1 MPSHTHTQHTCTH
14 TPYVYLCPRCTGT
27 PRHTQFKAHTQVP
40 RALTHVYLKAAE
52 HWAGGGGGGEVAWSL
67 TSQRLPPQ
75 YVPDTPTPAPSSTQV
90 HGAQYCL
97 GVRCVTAEAGT
108 PPPQAEKRGDP
119 GPYPWRSQGQAR
131 GPAGGKAS
139 WKEALGRKPG
149 KARGWGA
156 GRLGPKCSS
165 CLIHRVRRAAWGMG
179 QGEAAPIPWAPPGS
193 PQSNWASVT

>member
-40 RALTHVYLKAAE
+40 RALTHVHLKAAE
-52 HWAGGGGGGEVAWSL
+52 HWAGGVGGGEVAWSL

-97 GVRCVTAEAGT
+97 GVRCVTAEAGA
-108 PPPQAEKRGDP
+108 PPPQAENGVIPAPILGGARARP
-119 GPYPWRSQGQAR
+119 GVQRELR
-131 GPAGGKAS
+131 PA
-139 WKEALGRKPG
+139 GRKPWG
-149 KARGWGA
+149 GSLVRHGA
-156 GRLGPKCSS
+156 G
-165 CLIHRVRRAAWGMG
+165 G
-179 QGEAAPIPWAPPGS
+179 QGG
-193 PQSNWASVT
+193 